1 MPLVSISDDQRG
13 PVPLGVNWLATVY
26 HGLPGDV
33 SQPRPVRFRRGSSPH
48 GRIGD
53 LLSGG
58 LRDLVDTFKQ
68 KGQGEV
74 ADSWVSR
81 GPNKQIAP
89 PQLEQAIGPDVLE
102 TLSQQTGLS
111 REELLSRLSKNL
123 PEAVDKYTPEG
134 RIPGAGDFARS

>member
-1 MPLVSISDDQRG
+1 M
-13 PVPLGVNWLATVY
+13 LGGT
-26 HGLPGDV
+26 
-33 SQPRPVRFRRGSSPH
+33 S
-48 GRIGD
+48 IGD

-89 PQLEQAIGPDVLE
+89 PQLEQTIGSDVLE

-111 REELLSRLSKNL
+111 REELLSRLSKTL

-134 RIPGAGDFARS
+134 RIPSAGDFARS